1 MAAATQFVSIQ
12 PYFDV
17 EEGKLEE
24 FKAIWAGVTPKV
36 KAETGCLYYGFT
48 YNGNIA
54 FCREGYSDAA
64 AVLVHLGTVN
74 EALGQ
79 VSDPQQ
85 NRHWLLVQYPPTLF
99 TEALGM
105 SCEKD
110 RTTRL
115 PHIITSL
122 STSHDAGSHHFEAHS
137 DRGCGPCVRVGAAEG
152 APRSHAGRLVRG
164 RTGPS
169 PVIARIPHSSPTSP
183 KLFDCLEWALFQNFS
198 CS

>member
-79 VSDPQQ
+79 ALTISKLIRIEVVGPVSELAQLREPLAAMPVD
-85 NRHWLLVQYPPTLF
+85 W
-99 TEALGM
+99 
-105 SCEKD
+105 
-110 RTTRL
+110 
-115 PHIITSL
+115 
-122 STSHDAGSHHFEAHS
+122 FEGELAH
-137 DRGCGPCVRVGAAEG
+137 R
-152 APRSHAGRLVRG
+152 
-164 RTGPS
+164 
-169 PVIARIPHSSPTSP
+169 
-183 KLFDCLEWALFQNFS
+183 Q
-198 CS
+198 